1 MVPRGLSMYR
11 KGRPKK
17 RNKSKA
23 NEKKTMNY
31 KEISMLV
38 LRKCADE
45 RNDVGKTR
53 RRT

>member
-1 MVPRGLSMYR
+1 MVLRGLSMYR

-17 RNKSKA
+17 RYKSKT

-31 KEISMLV
+31 KEISMV
-38 LRKCADE
+38 VVKRCADE
-45 RNDVGKTR
+45 RNNVGKSR